1 MDNILEKPN
10 IKNSADK
17 INKLYGDLNYY
28 DMYGGSV
35 IIFIILII
43 IMLLVFAYT
52 TIMKNLQPIKDNW
65 AVERCNPK
73 VIPFAGLIN
82 KPEGASTIQ
91 YTQDNFN
98 YCMQNILTSITGY
111 AVEPLT
117 YITSNL
123 TSMYGDIANTLNSI
137 RTVISNVRTNMA
149 KIAQEI
155 FGRLLNIMTPI
166 QVILI
171 SFNDFMQK
179 VMGIMT
185 AGLYT
190 SLGTYYTLKSLL
202 GAILEFI
209 VLILIV
215 LFGVIMVL
223 WFFPFSWPAAISF
236 TAIFLS
242 ISIPLIIILAF
253 MTEVLHVDI
262 NSPIPSVPGPG
273 HCFHGKTL
281 LTMNDGSEKSI
292 QELEVG
298 DILENNNVITAKL
311 KLDATNE
318 QMFQLVNVVVSGS
331 HRVKHNGKWILVK
344 DHPSAEPLSSSEPHI
359 YCLNTSLKT
368 IRVGAN
374 EFADW
379 DEVFDEELE
388 ELLARIDSVEP
399 SDIHK
404 YYDGGFYFDAKVE
417 LESGES
423 REISN
428 LEIGAIL
435 KDGVKVVGLVDIL
448 GENLGGT
455 VGMHGINLHTV
466 FVNERTDLEKVGN
479 KKNLRHLIT
488 DKKYFCVDGVKY
500 FHYNSQVEL
509 FLEKYR

>member
-28 DMYGGSV
+28 DVYGGSV

-149 KIAQEI
+149 KIAEEI

-190 SLGTYYTLKSLL
+190 SLGTYYTL
-202 GAILEFI
+202 
-209 VLILIV
+209 
-215 LFGVIMVL
+215 L
-223 WFFPFSWPAAISF
+223 WSCGFSRF
-236 TAIFLS
+236 RGLQQYH
-242 ISIPLIIILAF
+242 L
-253 MTEVLHVDI
+253 
-262 NSPIPSVPGPG
+262 
-273 HCFHGKTL
+273 
-281 LTMNDGSEKSI
+281 
-292 QELEVG
+292 
-298 DILENNNVITAKL
+298 
-311 KLDATNE
+311 
-318 QMFQLVNVVVSGS
+318 QL
-331 HRVKHNGKWILVK
+331 
-344 DHPSAEPLSSSEPHI
+344 
-359 YCLNTSLKT
+359 
-368 IRVGAN
+368 
-374 EFADW
+374 
-379 DEVFDEELE
+379 
-388 ELLARIDSVEP
+388 
-399 SDIHK
+399 
-404 YYDGGFYFDAKVE
+404 
-417 LESGES
+417 
-423 REISN
+423 
-428 LEIGAIL
+428 
-435 KDGVKVVGLVDIL
+435 
-448 GENLGGT
+448 
-455 VGMHGINLHTV
+455 
-466 FVNERTDLEKVGN
+466 
-479 KKNLRHLIT
+479 
-488 DKKYFCVDGVKY
+488 YFC
-500 FHYNSQVEL
+500 Q
-509 FLEKYR
+509 